1 MAILIVEDDIEIAN
15 SLIAGL
21 KQNNFESVHVN
32 KGYEGFLLATQNQF
46 QLIIS
51 DLMLPDIDGLE
62 MISMIREKNV
72 ETPVLILSAKR
83 SLDEKILGFQKGG
96 DDYMVKPFAFIEL
109 LARVNSLLRR
119 SVSPAEKT
127 NIAFE
132 DIKMN
137 LISREVFRKNIKIDL
152 QVKEFSLLEFF
163 IKNPNIIISKPQIL
177 EKIWGYSFDPKT
189 NVVDVLVYRLRNKI
203 DKDFDVSYLQTI
215 KGVGYV
221 LRHEENLL

>member
-15 SLIAGL
+15 SLIEGL
-21 KQNNFESVHVN
+21 RQNNFESVHVT
-32 KGYEGFLLATQNQF
+32 KGHEGYLLAMQRQF

-62 MISMIREKNV
+62 MISMIRRQSID
-72 ETPVLILSAKR
+72 TPVLILSAKR
-83 SLDEKILGFQKGG
+83 SLDERVLGFQKGG
-96 DDYMVKPFAFIEL
+96 DDYMVKPYAFIEL
-109 LARVNSLLRR
+109 LARVNSLIRR
-119 SVSPAEKT
+119 SVPTATKT
-127 NIAFE
+127 NISFQE
-132 DIKMN
+132 IRMN

-152 QVKEFSLLEFF
+152 QVKEFLLLELF
-163 IKNPNIIISKPQIL
+163 IKNQNIILTKPQIL

-203 DKDFDVSYLQTI
+203 DKDFDRSYLQTI

-221 LRHEENLL
+221 LRLEKNTL